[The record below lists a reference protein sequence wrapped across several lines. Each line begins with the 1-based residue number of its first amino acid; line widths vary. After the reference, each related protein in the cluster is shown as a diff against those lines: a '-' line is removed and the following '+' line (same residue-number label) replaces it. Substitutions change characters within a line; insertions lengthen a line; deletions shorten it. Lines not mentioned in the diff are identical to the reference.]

1 MATAMILTYGI
12 FLGLLVLI
20 GVMAAKGK
28 WRLSRKT
35 FLRLFWSSLLFLGVC
50 SLAVF
55 GFALPN
61 ALAQTENAPV
71 ATQAVSSGLGLLGA
85 GLATGLAAIG
95 AGIAVAITGSSAIGA
110 ISEKPE
116 LFGRTLTYV
125 GLAEGIAIYGMIISV
140 LILGRM

>member
-1 MATAMILTYGI
+1 
-12 FLGLLVLI
+12 
-20 GVMAAKGK
+20 MAAKGR
-28 WRLSRKT
+28 WYLSRRT
-35 FLRLFWSSLLFLGVC
+35 FLKLFWGSLLFLGIC

-55 GFALPN
+55 GLSLPS
-61 ALAQTENAPV
+61 ALAQSESDS
-71 ATQAVSSGLGLLGA
+71 ATPPPASSGLGLLGA

-95 AGIAVAITGSSAIGA
+95 AGIAVGIAGSSAIGA

>member
-1 MATAMILTYGI
+1 MTTVMILAYGI
-12 FLGLLVLI
+12 FLGLLVLV
-20 GVMAAKGK
+20 GMMAAKGK
-28 WRLSRKT
+28 WHLSRKT
-35 FLRLFWSSLLFLGVC
+35 FLRLFWGSLLFLGVC

-55 GFALPN
+55 GLSLPS
-61 ALAQTENAPV
+61 ALAQTEGGSVTPPP
-71 ATQAVSSGLGLLGA
+71 VSSGLGLLGA